1 MKLSKVALLGCAL
14 SLLGGVGLTSC
25 SSSSEGDTLVV
36 GLECN
41 YSPFNWTEDASNE
54 YTLPINGTNKYADG
68 YDIQMAKKLGE
79 DIGYKVVI
87 KQIVWDSLVPSLNS
101 GLINCIIAGMSY
113 SEERDKSIDFTD
125 NYYQSQMCVVV
136 KKGSGLEDISDIQEL
151 SGKKVVSQISTLT
164 DSIIDQINGVTH
176 QNPLD
181 TFGLCAL
188 AVSSGVFD
196 AMTAEYPVASVIAA
210 NNSNLAVVTFAED
223 KGFQGLDKNELGVAI
238 GIKEGNSDLQSKLN
252 ASLAKI
258 STSERTSMMDAVSL
272 RAKGDN

>member
-188 AVSSGVFD
+188 AVSSGVSD

-223 KGFQGLDKNELGVAI
+223 KGFQGLGKNELGVAI